1 MIKGLIGQKIA
12 MTRVFDEDGNH
23 VPVTVLRAGPCVVV
37 QVKSEQGD
45 GYRAVQLGLIDETV
59 KEKHLSKAQRG
70 HLAAAG
76 NPSVRLIREFAVD
89 ADDEVSPGDQITVE
103 QFAEVAKVDVTATS
117 KGRGFQ
123 GVIKRHGF
131 GGGKATHGSM
141 FHRAPGS
148 IGSSAYP
155 SRVRKGQRLP
165 GRMGGKRVT
174 QIGLRVLEVNAE
186 QNLIVVAG
194 SVPGARNSYVFIR
207 PTVRGR

>member
-37 QVKSEQGD
+37 QVKSEESD

-59 KEKHLSKAQRG
+59 KEKRLSKAQRG
-70 HLAAAG
+70 HLVAAG
-76 NPSVRLIREFAVD
+76 NPSVRMIREFAVD

-141 FHRAPGS
+141 HHRAPGS

-174 QIGLRVLEVNAE
+174 EIGLRVLEVNAE